1 MKEEKKIDIKFIIK
15 VGGIRMANIL
25 AIDDEKGILDIIR
38 SALEKEGHKV
48 FTVSNP
54 TSLSKNQ
61 YSKFDLIL
69 LDVMM
74 PEIDGFSLCREI
86 RNIVDCPIIFLTAKT
101 LEKDIITGLSLG
113 GDDYIA
119 KPFGISELR
128 ARVNAHLRREHR
140 EKHNA
145 FFISDLKFYLSAK
158 EVYFNDVL
166 VPFTRSEYNICE
178 YLAINHGQ
186 VFSKES
192 IYEKVFGFGKDSDT
206 AVIVEHIKNI
216 RTKLKQ
222 VGISPIETVWGVGY
236 KWRE

>member
-1 MKEEKKIDIKFIIK
+1 
-15 VGGIRMANIL
+15 VASIL
-25 AIDDEKGILDIIR
+25 AIDDEEGILNIIK

-48 FTVSNP
+48 VIISNP
-54 TSLSKNQ
+54 TSLPKNK
-61 YSKFDLIL
+61 YLKFDLIL

-74 PEIDGFSLCREI
+74 PEIDGFSLCSEI

-101 LEKDIITGLSLG
+101 LEKDIIMGLSLG
-113 GDDYIA
+113 GDDYIS
-119 KPFGISELR
+119 KPFGINELR

-145 FFISDLKFYLSAK
+145 FFISNLKFYVSAK
-158 EVYFNDVL
+158 EVYFNDIL
-166 VPFTRSEYNICE
+166 VPFTKSEYNICE

-192 IYEKVFGFGKDSDT
+192 IYEKVFEFGKDSDT
-206 AVIVEHIKNI
+206 TAIVEHIKNI

-222 VGISPIETVWGVGY
+222 IGISSIETVWGVGY
-236 KWRE
+236 RWRE